1 MKKLTMTKR
10 KKEASAKWKAAV
22 AEMEAQK
29 AYANAHADHAHTIEF
44 HRAWNEYDKLKA
56 QGITPVFKIN
66 YTPVAKATA
75 VSNDDQ
81 LFLKELKVTW

>member
-1 MKKLTMTKR
+1 MTKAQK
-10 KKEASAKWKAAV
+10 KKETSAKWKALV
-22 AEMEAQK
+22 AEIEAQK
-29 AYANAHADHAHTIEF
+29 AYANAHADRAHTIEF
-44 HRAWNEYDKLKA
+44 HRAYNEYSALKA

-66 YTPVAKATA
+66 YTPAAKAKA